1 VHGRVEVGQE
11 IGGYAIKD
19 RIGEG
24 GMGTVFLA
32 EGREDGQLVALKIL
46 QAEMAQN
53 EEFRR
58 RFERE
63 SQYASSL
70 NHPNI
75 TRLVE
80 FGDADGVEFMA
91 MEYVPG
97 HDLTVELAV
106 GRIPVERT
114 VQILEQVA
122 SALDA
127 VHGSGIF
134 HRDVKPANILVN
146 DDEETGEPHCW
157 LTDFGLSK
165 HPTQDSSP
173 LTSAGFFVGT
183 CQYVAPEQ
191 ILADRDLDHRVDVYS
206 LGCVL
211 YECLGGDPP
220 FMRPREEQVL
230 YAHIQDP
237 PPKLSQVSPDLP
249 PAIDDVLDR
258 ALAKKPEERYDS
270 CGELIEAARAVL
282 PVAAKDAAE
291 PADAPPDP
299 ASADCLRLRVTAGN
313 ALGSEIQVRDEFVI
327 GRQASEEGQLGQDA
341 EISRQHARIAPSN
354 GSFVIE
360 DLGSTNGTFVNG
372 RRISKPEILSP
383 GDRIQVGATTLV
395 VQVSVPS
402 MAAPASAPP
411 DADTRSSAQ
420 MPMPEMPTEAFPAPL
435 SLHLSFDPAAGEV
448 ILRLDDESDPVR
460 FVYANGRW
468 MLAPDDS
475 PG

>member
-1 VHGRVEVGQE
+1 MEVGGE
-11 IGGYAIKD
+11 IGGYAVKD
-19 RIGEG
+19 RLGEG

-32 EGREDGQLVALKIL
+32 EQRETGQLVALKIL
-46 QAEMAQN
+46 QAELAQDP
-53 EEFRR
+53 EFRR

-75 TRLVE
+75 TRLIE
-80 FGDADGVEFMA
+80 FGEADGVEFMA

-97 HDLTVELAV
+97 HDLTVELAA
-106 GRIPVERT
+106 GRLATGRT
-114 VQILEQVA
+114 LEILEQVA

-127 VHGSGIF
+127 VHSSGLF

-146 DDEETGEPHCW
+146 DDEGTSPPRCW

-165 HPTQDSSP
+165 HPSQDSSP
-173 LTSAGFFVGT
+173 LTNAGFFVGT

-211 YECLGGDPP
+211 YECLAGDPP

-237 PPKLSQVSPDLP
+237 PPKLSQVRPDLP
-249 PAIDDVLDR
+249 AEVDAVLDR

-270 CGELIEAARAVL
+270 CGELMAAARAVL
-282 PVAAKDAAE
+282 PVDAAE
-291 PADAPPDP
+291 EPPPPPVP
-299 ASADCLRLRVTAGN
+299 ASTDCLRLRVTAGN
-313 ALGSEIQVRDEFVI
+313 AEGSEIQVRDEFVI

-341 EISRQHARIAPSN
+341 EISRQHARIARSN
-354 GSFVIE
+354 GTFTIE
-360 DLGSTNGTFVNG
+360 DLGSTNGTFVNA
-372 RRISKPEILSP
+372 RRISKPELLSP
-383 GDRIQVGATTLV
+383 GDRIQVGTTTLV
-395 VQVSVPS
+395 VQVSVP
-402 MAAPASAPP
+402 AAAAASAP
-411 DADTRSSAQ
+411 DADTRSSSH
-420 MPMPEMPTEAFPAPL
+420 MITPPELPTEASPPPL

-448 ILRLDDESDPVR
+448 TLRLDDESDPVR
-460 FVYANGRW
+460 LVYENGRW
-468 MLAPDDS
+468 KLAPNDS

>member
-1 VHGRVEVGQE
+1 MEVGQD
-11 IGGYAIKD
+11 IGGYAVKD

-32 EGREDGQLVALKIL
+32 EGRADGQLVALKIL

-75 TRLVE
+75 TRLIE
-80 FGDADGVEFMA
+80 FGEADGVEFMA

-97 HDLTVELAV
+97 HDLTVELAA

-282 PVAAKDAAE
+282 PVAARDAADS
-291 PADAPPDP
+291 ADAPPDP
-299 ASADCLRLRVTAGN
+299 VSADCLRLRVTAGN

-420 MPMPEMPTEAFPAPL
+420 MPMPEMPTEAFPPPL

-448 ILRLDDESDPVR
+448 TLRLDDESDPVR

-468 MLAPDDS
+468 RLAPDDS

>member
-1 VHGRVEVGQE
+1 VEVGQE
-11 IGGYAIKD
+11 IGGYAVKD
-19 RIGEG
+19 RLGEG

-32 EGREDGQLVALKIL
+32 ESRETGELVALKIL

-75 TRLVE
+75 TRLIE
-80 FGDADGVEFMA
+80 FGEAGGVDFMA
-91 MEYVPG
+91 MQYVPG
-97 HDLTVELAV
+97 HDLTVELAN
-106 GRIPVERT
+106 GRLGNDRT
-114 VQILEQVA
+114 IQIVEQVA

-127 VHGSGIF
+127 VHESGIF

-146 DDEETGEPHCW
+146 DDEETGTPRCW

-191 ILADRDLDHRVDVYS
+191 ILAQQDLDHRVDVYS
-206 LGCVL
+206 LGCVI
-211 YECLGGDPP
+211 YECLAGDPP

-237 PPKLSQVSPDLP
+237 PPKLSQVRPDLP
-249 PAIDDVLDR
+249 VAIDAVLER

-270 CGELIEAARAVL
+270 CGGLVEAAREVL
-282 PVAAKDAAE
+282 PLEAPGAPAAAA
-291 PADAPPDP
+291 AAAAPD
-299 ASADCLRLRVTAGN
+299 SSDCLRLRVTAGN
-313 ALGSEIQVRDEFVI
+313 AQGSEIQVRDELVI

-341 EISRQHARIAPSN
+341 EISRQHARIARSN
-354 GSFVIE
+354 GAYVIE
-360 DLGSTNGTFVNG
+360 DLGSTNGTVVNG
-372 RRISKPEILSP
+372 RRIQKPEILSP

-402 MAAPASAPP
+402 AAEAPASAP
-411 DADTRSSAQ
+411 DADTRSSAR
-420 MPMPEMPTEAFPAPL
+420 MPLPEPPTEASPPPL

-448 ILRLDDESDPVR
+448 LLRLDDDSDPVR
-460 FVYANGRW
+460 LVYTNGRW
-468 MLAPDDS
+468 MLAPEDS

>member
-1 VHGRVEVGQE
+1 MEVGGE
-11 IGGYAIKD
+11 IGGYAVKD
-19 RIGEG
+19 RLGEG

-32 EGREDGQLVALKIL
+32 EQRETGQLVALKIL
-46 QAEMAQN
+46 QAELAQDP
-53 EEFRR
+53 EFRR

-75 TRLVE
+75 TRLIE
-80 FGDADGVEFMA
+80 FGEADGVEFMA

-97 HDLTVELAV
+97 HDLTAELAA
-106 GRIPVERT
+106 GRLATGRT
-114 VQILEQVA
+114 LEILEQVA

-127 VHGSGIF
+127 VHSSGLF

-146 DDEETGEPHCW
+146 DDEGTSAPRCW

-165 HPTQDSSP
+165 HPSQDSSP
-173 LTSAGFFVGT
+173 LTNAGFFVGT

-211 YECLGGDPP
+211 YECLAGDPP

-237 PPKLSQVSPDLP
+237 APKLSQVRSDLP
-249 PAIDDVLDR
+249 AEVDAVLDR

-270 CGELIEAARAVL
+270 CGELMAAARAVL
-282 PVAAKDAAE
+282 PVDAAE
-291 PADAPPDP
+291 EPPPPPVP
-299 ASADCLRLRVTAGN
+299 ASTDCLRLRVTAGN
-313 ALGSEIQVRDEFVI
+313 AEGSEIQVRDEFVI

-341 EISRQHARIAPSN
+341 EISRQHARIAGSN
-354 GSFVIE
+354 GTFTIE

-372 RRISKPEILSP
+372 RRISKPELLSP
-383 GDRIQVGATTLV
+383 GDRIQVGTTTLV
-395 VQVSVPS
+395 VQVSVP
-402 MAAPASAPP
+402 AAAAASAP
-411 DADTRSSAQ
+411 DADTRSSSH
-420 MPMPEMPTEAFPAPL
+420 MITPPELPTEASPPPL

-448 ILRLDDESDPVR
+448 TLRLDDESDPVR
-460 FVYANGRW
+460 LVYENGRW
-468 MLAPDDS
+468 MLAPNDS